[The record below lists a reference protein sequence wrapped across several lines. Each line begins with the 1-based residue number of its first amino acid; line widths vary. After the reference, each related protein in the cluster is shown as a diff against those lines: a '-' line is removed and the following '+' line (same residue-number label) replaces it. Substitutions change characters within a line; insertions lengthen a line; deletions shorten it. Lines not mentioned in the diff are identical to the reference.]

1 MGVPFARMSTSEDT
15 PKDIEWQHLDKQRFY
30 AFCVL
35 GFVSIRTLTFP
46 AGLIK
51 TRLQNQRAHTGTQY
65 RGGFDAFL
73 QIIRRERLRGLYK
86 GYLPLTLGMVPTQMI
101 YLSVLEAVRSHSQ
114 AFASLQG
121 DTWGAASARNALAGA
136 CASMSSLCVVVP
148 SEVISQQLMVQEG
161 QHDRFSGTRSAMRAI
176 YQQEGIRGFYRGWGA
191 TVCVYAPNS
200 CIWWSSYG
208 AIKPNLQRMYNWLVD
223 GNSPPSGGAQF
234 LIEGLSGSC
243 SGVIAS
249 TLTNPID
256 VAKTRIQILDEA
268 SNSGP
273 RRLIPMMRHLY
284 NESGWRAFTR
294 GLTARIFNSIQVSFL
309 LIVGYEQ
316 IKRWSLAK

>member
-1 MGVPFARMSTSEDT
+1 MGLALFTPQMSEHTS
-15 PKDIEWQHLDKQRFY
+15 KDIKWQHLDKRRFY

-35 GFVSIRTLTFP
+35 GFVSLRTLTFP

-73 QIIRRERLRGLYK
+73 QIVRRERLRGLYK

-101 YLSVLEAVRSHSQ
+101 YLSVLEGVRSHAQ
-114 AFASLQG
+114 VFTQLQG
-121 DTWGAASARNALAGA
+121 DTWGPASARNALAGA

-148 SEVISQQLMVQEG
+148 TEVISQQLMVQEG
-161 QHDRFSGTRSAMRAI
+161 RHDRFSSTRSAMRAI

-208 AIKPNLQRMYNWLVD
+208 AIKPSLQRLREWLGD
-223 GNSPPSGGAQF
+223 TSNPPSWGTQF

-256 VAKTRIQILDEA
+256 VAKTRIQILDEGPA
-268 SNSGP
+268 SGP
-273 RRLIPMMRHLY
+273 RRLVPMMRALY
-284 NESGWRAFTR
+284 VEAGWRAFTR
-294 GLTARIFNSIQVSFL
+294 GLSARIFNSIQVSFL

-316 IKRWSLAK
+316 IKRWSLVN